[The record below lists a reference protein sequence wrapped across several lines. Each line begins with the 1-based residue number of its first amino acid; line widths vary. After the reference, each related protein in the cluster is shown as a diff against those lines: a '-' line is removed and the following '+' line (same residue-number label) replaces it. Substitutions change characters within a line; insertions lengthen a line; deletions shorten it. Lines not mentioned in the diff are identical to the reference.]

1 MISQLLAVL
10 DSLQDELFFFV
21 EDGPLKHK
29 LIDRYLTEE
38 DSQGDILDFEL
49 DAAIR
54 IKRKEGAADV
64 EIEGRLEADDFLFQP
79 LFGSRDF
86 AGDEIAELLKHLRP
100 HCAAPAKTQAKP
112 ARNILRKKQGSG
124 LLGISAAATAL
135 GLCQRELKS
144 LIPCS
149 EISIAE
155 QGGDKVIEEYYWEK
169 DLIGRFA
176 SLGAAHHEGRKAQR
190 EDVTSIAEWC
200 CDGDRQ
206 WARDL
211 IGEFLK
217 QLHPGEDSTRE

>member
-10 DSLQDELFFFV
+10 DSLQGELFFFV

-29 LIDRYLTEE
+29 LIERYLEEE

-49 DAAIR
+49 DGAIR
-54 IKRKEGAADV
+54 IKRKESAADV
-64 EIEGRLEADDFLFQP
+64 EIEGRLEADDFLFQT
-79 LFGSRDF
+79 LFASGDF
-86 AGDEIAELLKHLRP
+86 TDDEIAELLKHLRP

-149 EISIAE
+149 EICITE
-155 QGGDKVIEEYYWEK
+155 QRGDKVIEEYYWEK
-169 DLIGRFA
+169 DLIGRFT
-176 SLGAAHHEGRKAQR
+176 SLEAAHKQGREANR
-190 EDVTSIAEWC
+190 EDVTCIAEWC

-217 QLHPGEDSTRE
+217 KRYLAKSSARK